1 MGRISW
7 HIDIVPNTA
16 HSLGSMVAAE
26 KCKRL
31 KEKVQGLFIEAQQYK
46 GFTQKQTRSLKKK
59 KSLFSAGIF

>member
-16 HSLGSMVAAE
+16 HSLGSMVVAE

-31 KEKVQGLFIEAQQYK
+31 KEKVQGLFIEAQ
-46 GFTQKQTRSLKKK
+46 
-59 KSLFSAGIF
+59 